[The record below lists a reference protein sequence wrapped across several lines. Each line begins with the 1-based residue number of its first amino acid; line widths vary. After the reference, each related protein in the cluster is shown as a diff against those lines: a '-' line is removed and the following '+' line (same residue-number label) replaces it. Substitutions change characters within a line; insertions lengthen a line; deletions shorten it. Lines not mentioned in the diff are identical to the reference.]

1 MGYEMQIELD
11 YKKKWDKIIKI
22 VWRKVI
28 SLKISKFY
36 ADRDEPEITVMPKED
51 LVKFEAFLQEIQPL
65 IFNPQTYER
74 YNPLTSNDA
83 SFYNG
88 FCSICLDQPSDIVLK
103 CMHAFC
109 ES

>member
-1 MGYEMQIELD
+1 MDDFLIIVGKVNSITQTREFRLIMGYEMQIELD

-51 LVKFEAFLQEIQPL
+51 LVKFEAFLQEI
-65 IFNPQTYER
+65 
-74 YNPLTSNDA
+74 
-83 SFYNG
+83 
-88 FCSICLDQPSDIVLK
+88 
-103 CMHAFC
+103 
-109 ES
+109 